1 MTLLSLLVHIIV
13 ITLILLEKG
22 NNFSAPTS
30 SYLSLLFT
38 IAHFLYIILD
48 NSDGKQA
55 RRTNSCT
62 SLGLLLDHGIDAIVT
77 SLMAI
82 DIAHMMR
89 IGNTMKSFIVFFANT
104 YAFWTIMYEEYV
116 VGFLNLGI
124 INGADEGN
132 LIVVIASII
141 NFTFGDKF
149 WYNEIDLGF
158 RTAFYIDIVL
168 FALIIGSVCTLV
180 NSLNNMIKVKGF
192 RIVFKYLYDSILMI
206 FVMLFPWI
214 NLMLLKKGEFEDN
227 LLTIYF
233 ITSIMFCRICINIQC
248 DIVGNQVYNSRRFT
262 TIILSYILYLILLL
276 TREQILN
283 ETKIDYVLISML
295 AILTISFLHFII
307 DVTQTLLNFLDIHFL
322 KIPYTNELKD
332 K

>member
-1 MTLLSLLVHIIV
+1 
-13 ITLILLEKG
+13 
-22 NNFSAPTS
+22 
-30 SYLSLLFT
+30 
-38 IAHFLYIILD
+38 
-48 NSDGKQA
+48 
-55 RRTNSCT
+55 
-62 SLGLLLDHGIDAIVT
+62 
-77 SLMAI
+77 
-82 DIAHMMR
+82 
-89 IGNTMKSFIVFFANT
+89 
-104 YAFWTIMYEEYV
+104 
-116 VGFLNLGI
+116 
-124 INGADEGN
+124 
-132 LIVVIASII
+132 
-141 NFTFGDKF
+141 
-149 WYNEIDLGF
+149 
-158 RTAFYIDIVL
+158 
-168 FALIIGSVCTLV
+168 
-180 NSLNNMIKVKGF
+180 
-192 RIVFKYLYDSILMI
+192 
-206 FVMLFPWI
+206 
-214 NLMLLKKGEFEDN
+214 MLLKKGEFEDN